1 MAARRQV
8 GHHAPENE
16 ESARL
21 ARIRAAREELDEAE
35 KNLALVED
43 FQGDLPFEIPD
54 HEFAD
59 FEEIRDGVREAL
71 SWDVGQEIHDEL
83 KDAGVELD
91 RKVLTEMC
99 ASMEDRYS
107 KIVEEALKRL
117 LDDTDSAIKD
127 LKKNIAHNATEYLCE
142 GTRVQASTA
151 REKLERLERAFIN
164 EFRRKTAA

>member
-1 MAARRQV
+1 MATRRAQRQER
-8 GHHAPENE
+8 PMTE

-21 ARIRAAREELDEAE
+21 SQIRTAREDLNKAE

-59 FEEIRDGVREAL
+59 FEEVRDGVRAAL

-99 ASMEDRYS
+99 ASIEDRYA
-107 KIVEEALKRL
+107 KIVDEALSQL
-117 LDDTDSAIKD
+117 LEGTDAAIQS
-127 LKKNIAHNATEYLCE
+127 LKKSIAHNATEYLYE
-142 GTRVQASTA
+142 RTQVQASEA
-151 REKLERLERAFIN
+151 RTKLERLERAFVN
-164 EFRRKTAA
+164 KFRRKTAA